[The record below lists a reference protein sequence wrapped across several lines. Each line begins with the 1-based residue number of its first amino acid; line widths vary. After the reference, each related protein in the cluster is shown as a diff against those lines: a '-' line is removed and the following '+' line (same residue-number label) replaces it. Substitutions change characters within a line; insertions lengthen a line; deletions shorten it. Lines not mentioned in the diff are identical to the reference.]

1 MNRKWLIPLLA
12 AAAVVI
18 WLWLRWRIDEGNT
31 VRTALKK
38 LAVLVAVLACGVL
51 AWLGHEG
58 VFNGTVEGTEQV
70 FYGTVTDRAMDKI
83 DWNDRFSP
91 SRPYI
96 GVSLAD
102 GGGTVVWRRAYD
114 RTDVQVGDYVRID
127 AAEEENTGLLLAVEI
142 TVLEKKS

>member
-1 MNRKWLIPLLA
+1 VKRALKKLLIA
-12 AAAVVI
+12 AAAVCCVMVFHAA
-18 WLWLRWRIDEGNT
+18 R
-31 VRTALKK
+31 
-38 LAVLVAVLACGVL
+38 
-51 AWLGHEG
+51 EG

-83 DWNDRFSP
+83 DRNDRFSP

>member
-1 MNRKWLIPLLA
+1 MADPSAGGGCCRDLAVALGAAAEGNSVKRTLKKLLIA
-12 AAAVVI
+12 AAAVCCVMVFHAA
-18 WLWLRWRIDEGNT
+18 R
-31 VRTALKK
+31 
-38 LAVLVAVLACGVL
+38 
-51 AWLGHEG
+51 EG

-83 DWNDRFSP
+83 DWNRRFSP

-102 GGGTVVWRRAYD
+102 GGGACFWLPAYG
-114 RTDVQVGDYVRID
+114 RTEAQVGDYVRID